1 MSSTELAV
9 RIVEILFPLFA
20 ITALGFAAGKRMRP
34 DLSHANRLAM
44 DVFTPSLTFAALA
57 GHEFHLLSYLPL
69 LAACFLYLILA
80 ALSGLALA
88 KLGNWQVRT
97 VLPPM
102 TFNNSANLGLPL
114 AVFAFGEQALAPAV
128 VLFILTSLAHF
139 SFGAWLLDR
148 NIRLR
153 ALWRVPT
160 VFAALLG
167 VLVSML
173 EIPVW
178 TPLMTAIKMLG
189 DVAIPMMLF
198 ALGVRIAQSK
208 IDALRLGLI
217 VAVAR
222 PVSGMFIAWALAR
235 LLRLPPEQA
244 ALILVYGSLPP
255 AVLNFMFAE
264 RYRQEPEKVAS
275 IVLVGNMT
283 ALFSLP
289 VALALVL

>member
-1 MSSTELAV
+1 MNSSALAL

-20 ITALGFAAGKRMRP
+20 ITALGVAAGKRMRP
-34 DLSHANRLAM
+34 DLHHANRLSM

-57 GHEFHLLSYLPL
+57 GHEFHLTSYLPL
-69 LAACFLYLILA
+69 LAACLLYLILA

-88 KLGNWQVRT
+88 KAGNWQVRT

-128 VLFILTSLAHF
+128 ALFILTSLAHF

-148 NIRLR
+148 SIRLR
-153 ALWRVPT
+153 TVWRVPT

-167 VLVSML
+167 VLVSVL
-173 EIPVW
+173 GIPVW
-178 TPLMTAIKMLG
+178 PPLMT
-189 DVAIPMMLF
+189 VPMMLF

-208 IDALRLGLI
+208 IESMRLGLA

-235 LLRLPPEQA
+235 ALHLPPEQA
-244 ALILVYGSLPP
+244 ALFMVYGSLPP

-275 IVLVGNMT
+275 IVLVGNMA

>member
-1 MSSTELAV
+1 MSSTELAA

-69 LAACFLYLILA
+69 LAACFLYLIFA

-88 KLGNWQVRT
+88 KIGNWQIRT

-128 VLFILTSLAHF
+128 VLFILTSLVHF

-167 VLVSML
+167 VLVSVL

-208 IDALRLGLI
+208 IDSLRLGLI

-275 IVLVGNMT
+275 IVLVGNMA
-283 ALFSLP
+283 ALLSLP

>member
-1 MSSTELAV
+1 MSSTELAA

-69 LAACFLYLILA
+69 LAACFLYLIFA

-88 KLGNWQVRT
+88 KIGNWQIRT

-128 VLFILTSLAHF
+128 VLFILTSLVHF

-167 VLVSML
+167 VLVSVL

-275 IVLVGNMT
+275 IVLVGNMA
-283 ALFSLP
+283 ALLSLP

>member
-69 LAACFLYLILA
+69 LTACFLYLILA

>member
-20 ITALGFAAGKRMRP
+20 ITTLGFAAGKRMRP

-128 VLFILTSLAHF
+128 VLFILTSLVHF

-167 VLVSML
+167 VLVSVL

-208 IDALRLGLI
+208 IDSLRLGLI

-275 IVLVGNMT
+275 IVLVGNMA